1 MQQKKFPLG
10 QSSSYIMRKVWY
22 HQIVI
27 QNNLGF
33 MVLILIYIPWSWP
46 KFGSHNIKLFQWLN
60 VHWDHNISWHTY
72 VHIFRNFVQS
82 DIKWI
87 WMWLHT
93 AWPDP
98 IWEKVKT
105 SHLLL
110 PQHQS
115 TYPRDPESVSIEI
128 PPFKIHLIKFSK
140 SVFYYL
146 NLVSQCSHLNRVTFT
161 K

>member
-72 VHIFRNFVQS
+72 VHIFGNFVQS

-98 IWEKVKT
+98 RTTDTQWRHKSKISESLGRCGRQNMLRLYLKIWDWDLIFGRAVKAISSLT
-105 SHLLL
+105 GCL
-110 PQHQS
+110 
-115 TYPRDPESVSIEI
+115 
-128 PPFKIHLIKFSK
+128 K
-140 SVFYYL
+140 SV
-146 NLVSQCSHLNRVTFT
+146 V
-161 K
+161 